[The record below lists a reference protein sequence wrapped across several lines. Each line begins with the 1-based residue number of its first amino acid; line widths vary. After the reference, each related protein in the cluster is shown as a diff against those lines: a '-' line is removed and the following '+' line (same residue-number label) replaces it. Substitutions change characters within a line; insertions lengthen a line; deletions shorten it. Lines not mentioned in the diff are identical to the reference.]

1 MSAQPSSSSTL
12 GRALR
17 TVGSAMF
24 GVRGSK
30 RHEEDAAALSPVALV
45 AVALVC
51 VMLFVLGLITLAS
64 MIVGA

>member
-1 MSAQPSSSSTL
+1 MSARPSSFSTL

-30 RHEEDAAALSPVALV
+30 RHEEDASALSPVALV

-51 VMLFVLGLITLAS
+51 VVLFVVGLITLAS

>member
-1 MSAQPSSSSTL
+1 
-12 GRALR
+12 
-17 TVGSAMF
+17 MF

-45 AVALVC
+45 VVALVC
-51 VMLFVLGLITLAS
+51 VVLFVAGLITLAS

>member
-1 MSAQPSSSSTL
+1 VSARPSSFSTL

-30 RHEEDAAALSPVALV
+30 RHEEDAAAVSPVALLV
-45 AVALVC
+45 VALVC
-51 VMLFVLGLITLAS
+51 VVLFVAGLITLAS